1 MKLLMQTATRGFHH
15 NPRQEGDQLPNS
27 FSPAELGELLSS
39 GASVDSRYPDGR
51 PCEFKVAVLDRDIFS
66 H

>member
-39 GASVDSRYPDGR
+39 GASVDS
-51 PCEFKVAVLDRDIFS
+51 K
-66 H
+66 